1 MNKDYHIQVE
11 GQPNLVR
18 DNRSNAII
26 NTDKR
31 AYDTYK
37 SLKSSKLADK
47 NRIDRIESDLFSLK
61 NDIGEI
67 KNLLKEVLNKQ

>member
-1 MNKDYHIQVE
+1 MNKDYHIKVD
-11 GQPNLVR
+11 GHSNLVR

-26 NTDKR
+26 NTDKK

-37 SLKSSKLADK
+37 SLKNSKILDK
-47 NRIDRIESDLFSLK
+47 KRIDQIESDLFSLK

-67 KNLLKEVLNKQ
+67 KDLLKEVLKNQ

>member
-1 MNKDYHIQVE
+1 MNKDYHIKVD
-11 GQPNLVR
+11 GHSNLVR

-26 NTDKR
+26 NTDKK

-37 SLKSSKLADK
+37 SLKTSKILDK
-47 NRIDRIESDLFSLK
+47 KRIDQIESDLFSLK

-67 KNLLKEVLNKQ
+67 KDLLKEELKNQ

>member
-1 MNKDYHIQVE
+1 MNKDYHIKVE

-37 SLKSSKLADK
+37 SLKNSKLVDK
-47 NRIDRIESDLFSLK
+47 KRIDQMESDLFSLK

-67 KNLLKEVLNKQ
+67 KDLLKEVLKKQ

>member
-1 MNKDYHIQVE
+1 MNKDYHIKVD
-11 GQPNLVR
+11 GHSNLVR

-26 NTDKR
+26 NTDKK

-37 SLKSSKLADK
+37 SLKTSKILDK
-47 NRIDRIESDLFSLK
+47 KRIDQIESDLFSLK

-67 KNLLKEVLNKQ
+67 KDLLKEVLKNQ